1 LLLEIEVSHAHIA
14 PHDAAFTDDG
24 RPLMTPPDLIFR
36 PGLCFAVVDVALP
49 LPLNH
54 AWVAAAC
61 RSARVQKPRW
71 WPDRQVW
78 TSSTV
83 GDSGALE
90 TIILSKGP
98 SERSVRV
105 QVEWVTEADAP
116 VTQTHTARRVVSAMV
131 TAMQWRIAR
140 TRGPTHAL

>member
-1 LLLEIEVSHAHIA
+1 MPSEIEVSHAQIEHRPDPLTA
-14 PHDAAFTDDG
+14 G
-24 RPLMTPPDLIFR
+24 RRPLMTPPDLIPAFTV
-36 PGLCFAVVDVALP
+36 ADVALP

-78 TSSTV
+78 TSTTV
-83 GDSGALE
+83 GESGAVE
-90 TIILSKGP
+90 TIIVSAGANP
-98 SERSVRV
+98 PRSLRVRV
-105 QVEWVTEADAP
+105 EWMAEADAP
-116 VTQTHTARRVVSAMV
+116 MTHTARRVVSAMV

-140 TRGPTHAL
+140 TRRPTSAL